1 MQLLAGAQLV
11 EVDFS
16 VREDRALF
24 GAAQNIVLAYGRES
38 APIKENRVAITQS
51 ISGIGAL
58 RIGGEFLAR
67 HFPGSKSIY
76 LPNPTQE
83 QWKEISKV
91 VKEKGH
97 FPFFDMAYQ
106 DFASGDVDRDAFALR
121 HFIAE
126 GHQVALSQSFAKAM
140 DGSAQKHALAGI
152 SYYMSAPLNWREVI
166 GNPVHTAIYI
176 AFTLTACALFSKTWI
191 EVSGSGPRGVA
202 KHLEES
208 GMVMAGHREQ
218 SMHKELKRV
227 IPIGALSVCADFL
240 GALGSGTG
248 ILLAVTIIYSYFE
261 VSVRES
267 SGMGIMPP
275 QLPSP
280 SPLRRDTSCWQ
291 RRSQ

>member
-1 MQLLAGAQLV
+1 RQVQHTAKIGSSRTPAGIGHLAWTIMQLLAGAQLV

-58 RIGGEFLAR
+58 RIGGEFVAR

-126 GHQVALSQSFAKAM
+126 GHQVALSQSFAK
-140 DGSAQKHALAGI
+140 KHALAGI

-248 ILLAVTIIYSYFE
+248 ILLAVTIIY
-261 VSVRES
+261 VSV
-267 SGMGIMPP
+267 
-275 QLPSP
+275 
-280 SPLRRDTSCWQ
+280 
-291 RRSQ
+291 

>member
-58 RIGGEFLAR
+58 RIGGEFVAR

-126 GHQVALSQSFAKAM
+126 GHQVALSQSFAKN
-140 DGSAQKHALAGI
+140 
-152 SYYMSAPLNWREVI
+152 MSLYVI

>member
-1 MQLLAGAQLV
+1 
-11 EVDFS
+11 
-16 VREDRALF
+16 
-24 GAAQNIVLAYGRES
+24 
-38 APIKENRVAITQS
+38 
-51 ISGIGAL
+51 
-58 RIGGEFLAR
+58 
-67 HFPGSKSIY
+67 
-76 LPNPTQE
+76 
-83 QWKEISKV
+83 
-91 VKEKGH
+91 
-97 FPFFDMAYQ
+97 MAYQ

-126 GHQVALSQSFAKAM
+126 GHQVALSQSFAKN
-140 DGSAQKHALAGI
+140 
-152 SYYMSAPLNWREVI
+152 MSLYVI